1 MTRDIVLLDLFSGI
15 GGFSLGLRQAG
26 FNIVKDYY
34 SEIDKHAIAIYKQQF
49 KDSEYVG
56 SVTSLDGRSITRPNI
71 ITFGSPCQDF
81 SLAGKRSGL
90 GGERSSLVG
99 EAIRLI
105 AECRPDVFVWENVK
119 GVFSSN
125 NRRDF
130 WAVIQA
136 FTNIGGYRLEWQLL
150 NTKWLLPQNRERVY
164 LVGHLAEDG
173 RDWRGVFPFREDD
186 FGVNERPTKTTINT
200 ISGGGHSGGMH
211 SGMTLIIDPN
221 YHKDGLRQYE
231 DVCSTLN
238 QRDYKDPKIVV
249 QINPDITSGGKQP
262 YQQDRVYDSSG
273 LAPVLHSLTSRMN
286 VLIGDTKTAR
296 VMSSCIKTEDE
307 ISPAITA
314 SNCSKN
320 ANNQPWI
327 VASPTLHGFEH
338 GTNGQFD
345 KQLVAGGMIRRLTEI
360 ECERLQGYPD
370 NFTKYGNY
378 DGLIKQVS
386 KTQRYKALGNAVT
399 VAVVKEI
406 GKRLLNNL

>member
-1 MTRDIVLLDLFSGI
+1 MTKDIVLLDLFSGI
-15 GGFSLGLRQAG
+15 GGFNIGLRQAG

-125 NRRDF
+125 HRRDF

-211 SGMTLIIDPN
+211 SGMTLTP
-221 YHKDGLRQYE
+221 
-231 DVCSTLN
+231 
-238 QRDYKDPKIVV
+238 
-249 QINPDITSGGKQP
+249 
-262 YQQDRVYDSSG
+262 
-273 LAPVLHSLTSRMN
+273 ALHSLTSRMN

-296 VMSSCIKTEDE
+296 VMSSCVKTEDE

>member
-15 GGFSLGLRQAG
+15 GGFNLGLRQAG

-49 KDSEYVG
+49 KYSEYVG

-90 GGERSSLVG
+90 GGQRSSLVG

-105 AECRPDVFVWENVK
+105 AECRPDVFIWENVK

-150 NTKWLLPQNRERVY
+150 NTKWFLPQNRERIY
-164 LVGHLAEDG
+164 LVGHLAEDR
-173 RDWRGVFPFREDD
+173 RDWGWVFPFREDD
-186 FGVNERPTKTTINT
+186 FEVREDTNYLERDCRVFSEEALTINA
-200 ISGGGHSGGMH
+200 
-211 SGMTLIIDPN
+211 
-221 YHKDGLRQYE
+221 
-231 DVCSTLN
+231 
-238 QRDYKDPKIVV
+238 RDYKDPKIVV

-273 LAPVLHSLTSRMN
+273 LAPALHSLPSRMN

-327 VASPTLHGFEH
+327 LRDGRDNRSCIRSGRTPEIGFSGH
-338 GTNGQFD
+338 S
-345 KQLVAGGMIRRLTEI
+345 IRRLTEI

-370 NFTKYGNY
+370 NFTLYGDY
-378 DGLIKQVS
+378 DGIIKQVP

>member
-1 MTRDIVLLDLFSGI
+1 MTKDIVLLDLFSGI
-15 GGFSLGLRQAG
+15 GGFNIGLRQAG

-56 SVTSLDGRSITRPNI
+56 SVTSLDGRTITRPNI

-90 GGERSSLVG
+90 GGQRSSLVG

-125 NRRDF
+125 HRRDF

-150 NTKWLLPQNRERVY
+150 NTKWFLPQNRERVY
-164 LVGHLAEDG
+164 LVGHLAEGG
-173 RDWRGVFPFREDD
+173 RDYRGVFPFREDD
-186 FGVNERPTKTTINT
+186 FGANEGTAKATINT

-231 DVCSTLN
+231 DVCPTLN
-238 QRDYKDPKIVV
+238 QRDYKDPKIVC
-249 QINPDITSGGKQP
+249 TSNFVGP
-262 YQQDRVYDSSG
+262 
-273 LAPVLHSLTSRMN
+273 
-286 VLIGDTKTAR
+286 TKTAR

-370 NFTKYGNY
+370 NFTLYGDY
-378 DGLIKQVS
+378 DGIIKQVP

>member
-1 MTRDIVLLDLFSGI
+1 MTKDIVLLDLFSGI
-15 GGFSLGLRQAG
+15 GGFNIGLRQAG

-56 SVTSLDGRSITRPNI
+56 SVTSLDGRTITRPNI

-105 AECRPDVFVWENVK
+105 TECRPDVFIWENVK

-173 RDWRGVFPFREDD
+173 GGWRGVFPFSEDD
-186 FGVNERPTKTTINT
+186 FGANEGTAKATINT

-211 SGMTLIIDPN
+211 SGMTLIGMKRMDN
-221 YHKDGLRQYE
+221 DGNSRPQGY
-231 DVCSTLN
+231 
-238 QRDYKDPKIVV
+238 
-249 QINPDITSGGKQP
+249 
-262 YQQDRVYDSSG
+262 RVYDSVNAICPALSAQQGGVASG
-273 LAPVLHSLTSRMN
+273 GHLIK
-286 VLIGDTKTAR
+286 IGDSKTAR
-296 VMSSCIKTEDE
+296 VMSSCIKTGDE
-307 ISPAITA
+307 ISPTITA

-327 VASPTLHGFEH
+327 NKDSC
-338 GTNGQFD
+338 
-345 KQLVAGGMIRRLTEI
+345 IRRLTEI

-370 NFTKYGNY
+370 NFTLYGDY
-378 DGLIKQVS
+378 DGIIKQVP

>member
-150 NTKWLLPQNRERVY
+150 NTKWFLPQNRERVY

-211 SGMTLIIDPN
+211 SGMTLVRHRSDSPFAN
-221 YHKDGLRQYE
+221 EQVSPSLRNG
-231 DVCSTLN
+231 D
-238 QRDYKDPKIVV
+238 
-249 QINPDITSGGKQP
+249 KQDC
-262 YQQDRVYDSSG
+262 YV
-273 LAPVLHSLTSRMN
+273 
-286 VLIGDTKTAR
+286 IGDTKTAR

-327 VASPTLHGFEH
+327 LRDGRDNRSCIRSGRTPEIGFSGH
-338 GTNGQFD
+338 S
-345 KQLVAGGMIRRLTEI
+345 IRRLTDI

-370 NFTKYGNY
+370 NFTLYGDY
-378 DGLIKQVS
+378 DGIIKQVP